1 MERSTRSD
9 KAGGN
14 RQVARL
20 CSTTL
25 IIDPQGLPSRH
36 SEPQRQLRPFD
47 RATEASSIQ
56 PSTPD
61 ANREHAD
68 QACAAIAL
76 VRVATLTDIPSLI
89 WSKKFPT
96 RGKCGG
102 LLGPDRGTGRAMWG
116 VFAGIGVWCALYP
129 VDRGMAGPSRCPEVA
144 RRHAITFRAR
154 RSMGRL
160 AWAMDGIVGR
170 WNDQPADGRAR
181 AEGEEDL
188 IPRSSSR

>member
-1 MERSTRSD
+1 MPAGRRSRASPSSTSASFREEWRRLY
-9 KAGGN
+9 KADVSPHLSRELVIRAVAYRMQEVALGGL
-14 RQVARL
+14 R
-20 CSTTL
+20 
-25 IIDPQGLPSRH
+25 P
-36 SEPQRQLRPFD
+36 EPQRQLRPFD

-102 LLGPDRGTGRAMWG
+102 LLGPDRGLRAMWG
-116 VFAGIGVWCALYP
+116 IFAGIGIWCALYP
-129 VDRGMAGPSRCPEVA
+129 LVREWLEYRANQKVLADMRSRSARGDRWDALR
-144 RRHAITFRAR
+144 
-154 RSMGRL
+154 
-160 AWAMDGIVGR
+160 GR
-170 WNDQPADGRAR
+170 WM
-181 AEGEEDL
+181 E
-188 IPRSSSR
+188 